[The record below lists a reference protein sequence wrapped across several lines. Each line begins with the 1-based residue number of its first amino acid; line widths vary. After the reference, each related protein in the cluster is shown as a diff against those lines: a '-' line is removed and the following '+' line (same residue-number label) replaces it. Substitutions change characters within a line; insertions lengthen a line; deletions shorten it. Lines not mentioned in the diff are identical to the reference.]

1 MRTLS
6 FIVIGLILAGVGFWL
21 AKLFGL
27 SAATAFKAFG
37 ALWLAFSAV
46 NLYLGVVKADYPLT
60 VELPV
65 FAVIFGLPVVVAYFT
80 QRWL

>member
-6 FIVIGLILAGVGFWL
+6 VMVIGLILSGVGFWL
-21 AKLFGL
+21 AKLLGL
-27 SAATAFKAFG
+27 STATAFKAFG
-37 ALWLAFSAV
+37 VLWLAFSAV
-46 NLYLGVVKADYPLT
+46 NLYLGVVKAGYPLS

-65 FAVIFGLPVVVAYFT
+65 FAVIFSLPVAAAYFT